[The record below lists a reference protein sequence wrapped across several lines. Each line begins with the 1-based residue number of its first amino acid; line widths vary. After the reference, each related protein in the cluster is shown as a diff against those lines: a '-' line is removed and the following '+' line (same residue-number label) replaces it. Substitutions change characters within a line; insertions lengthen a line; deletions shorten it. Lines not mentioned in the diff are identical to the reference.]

1 MDTVTGV
8 IEVEHNEYESNDAD
22 TVASE
27 NVVAFVELLGK
38 YFKQYH
44 AKNISLKL
52 SQNSNVCL
60 TFVEN

>member
-38 YFKQYH
+38 YFK
-44 AKNISLKL
+44 
-52 SQNSNVCL
+52 
-60 TFVEN
+60 